1 MRPDLSQLTPVPAR
15 VVPTDCSR
23 HLELSPRPRTAPTTP
38 AQKMK
43 GKSGTQES
51 REEAY
56 EQQLQR
62 DEEFERQS
70 APGRAE
76 RARQQAE
83 NDAALKALRAE
94 LLASPALPPD
104 RNPLLARWR
113 VGTGVKPRA
122 GDDMSQLM
130 EMLSNPGAA
139 MCEVVF
145 GGGTTEFKPG
155 SWAANDSAGDDS
167 LGPIQYRAK
176 GKQVFALPDQ
186 GLPLLGFDIV
196 DGAPSGSFGCDRT
209 CAPIGSRRH
218 RHADFAPLRSMPPI
232 HCAARIRRRALS
244 VHVVRPVRRMESD
257 CALRRECREFRF
269 DCPRRRTARAEPKRR
284 SRWRVIGPAW
294 VLLPL
299 FADGGVQQTPSAIRR
314 RSGCKHACRHWP
326 RGRCTVTPR
335 LIPRCL
341 SPDAPARCGASH
353 CWSAR
358 RPHQSLML
366 GALHRHS
373 TVQSAVGSMFPD
385 RPPTFMSRCRTGTSI
400 RMRSSVTCRS
410 GDSRDRRRLSS

>member
-1 MRPDLSQLTPVPAR
+1 MNLYRWIAVLALTGVASLAFAQAKNCAYYS
-15 VVPTDCSR
+15 CS
-23 HLELSPRPRTAPTTP
+23 EDE
-38 AQKMK
+38 
-43 GKSGTQES
+43 GKKWDEES

-56 EQQLQR
+56 EQQRQR

-104 RNPLLARWR
+104 RNPLLGRWR

-196 DGAPSGSFGCDRT
+196 DGST
-209 CAPIGSRRH
+209 I
-218 RHADFAPLRSMPPI
+218 
-232 HCAARIRRRALS
+232 
-244 VHVVRPVRRMESD
+244 
-257 CALRRECREFRF
+257 REFRLP
-269 DCPRRRTARAEPKRR
+269 DCVLVRVGAQPTAAPATRATAPTPGVGTAIAPTRSAREPIEPV
-284 SRWRVIGPAW
+284 SRLGR
-294 VLLPL
+294 
-299 FADGGVQQTPSAIRR
+299 GVQLHGEKDFQQALQQLLVAAQSDPND
-314 RSGCKHACRHWP
+314 P
-326 RGRCTVTPR
+326 RVFVYLADTYAWLGM
-335 LIPRCL
+335 
-341 SPDAPARCGASH
+341 DAEANQAAERAKQLDPNAFEILR
-353 CWSAR
+353 
-358 RPHQSLML
+358 
-366 GALHRHS
+366 
-373 TVQSAVGSMFPD
+373 
-385 RPPTFMSRCRTGTSI
+385 
-400 RMRSSVTCRS
+400 
-410 GDSRDRRRLSS
+410 